1 MNYIIFE
8 DQNSAFL
15 NPFSFTHPVFELR
28 CGVYTNLERIIKNV
42 KNDDKIILIVREELK
57 DLVEYKYPGYAVN
70 PVCIP
75 KGIFVNSAC
84 IWTDDIFEKIK
95 NKKTYF
101 KDDILISA
109 SSDIDINLNNLNL
122 FFDSCKQVYTDID
135 IKYIKYLWDT
145 IYLSF
150 DQLEED
156 FQDFSNQKLGNIH
169 TSNIIQNDENIYVG
183 DNASIGAGSV
193 IDATNGSV
201 IISNDTKIDIGSLIQ
216 GPVYIGPNSIIN
228 PGTKLRGN
236 VVLGS
241 YCKVGGE
248 ITDSIFQGYSNK
260 QHDGFLGHSYI
271 CEWVNLGANTNNSN
285 LKNNYSNVRFH
296 LNDEIIET
304 NKQFLGIMMGDY
316 SKSGISTMFNTGSYI
331 GIGANIFGGGFQNK
345 KINSFQWGQDDKTDI
360 EKFIKTCKI
369 LKSRRNQSLHESEE
383 MLLRELYKEYE

>member
-57 DLVEYKYPGYAVN
+57 DLVEYKYPGYEVN

-109 SSDIDINLNNLNL
+109 SSEIDINLNNLNL

-145 IYLSF
+145 IDLSF

>member
-57 DLVEYKYPGYAVN
+57 DLVEYKYPGYEVN